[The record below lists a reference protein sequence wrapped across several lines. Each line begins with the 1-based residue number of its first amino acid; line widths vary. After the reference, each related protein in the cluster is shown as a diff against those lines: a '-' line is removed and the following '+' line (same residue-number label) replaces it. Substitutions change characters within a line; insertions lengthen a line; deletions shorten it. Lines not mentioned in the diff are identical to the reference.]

1 MTAVQVVQG
10 VVLLQR
16 LEEVFVMYR
25 LRLKFQKVDQ
35 LKFVSHLELMRV
47 MERTFRRLELPLKF
61 TQGFNPHP
69 KISYAAPLS
78 VGVSSDSEYVDV
90 ELVEKVNIDQVIAD
104 SAKELPNGLKFLDGK
119 YVETK
124 KSLMSITAYSTYAV
138 QVNSDSVD
146 EAFCKKQVESFLKQK
161 EINAQQNSNKKKK
174 EVTKNIR
181 ELILDVQLLTIQD
194 EKLIFKMFLKT
205 GSEGNIK
212 PEVVLTHLDGF
223 APFNMDLKSVRTH
236 RLALFGDKDGKPVDI
251 LEM

>member
-1 MTAVQVVQG
+1 M
-10 VVLLQR
+10 VLLQR

-146 EAFCKKQVESFLKQK
+146 EAFCKKQVESFFKSKK
-161 EINAQQNSNKKKK
+161 ENYAHKNSNKK
-174 EVTKNIR
+174 
-181 ELILDVQLLTIQD
+181 
-194 EKLIFKMFLKT
+194 EKRK
-205 GSEGNIK
+205 
-212 PEVVLTHLDGF
+212 
-223 APFNMDLKSVRTH
+223 
-236 RLALFGDKDGKPVDI
+236 
-251 LEM
+251 

>member
-1 MTAVQVVQG
+1 VVS
-10 VVLLQR
+10 LQR

-90 ELVEKVNIDQVIAD
+90 ELVEKVNIDQVITD
-104 SAKELPNGLKFLDGK
+104 SANELPSGLKFLDGK

-138 QVNSDSVD
+138 QVKSDSLD
-146 EAFCKKQVESFLKQK
+146 EAFCKKQVESFLKQE
-161 EINAQQNSNKKKK
+161 EIMHTKLNKKKK

-223 APFNMDLKSVRTH
+223 APFKMDLKSIRTH